1 MGVTHF
7 EIKILESI
15 LSSQEITDVI
25 ELGAQ
30 NNYATQETK
39 KPPFMSEWYNKK
51 NIRYYAI
58 DLAGDNGSIQVDL
71 SNPLNEEIIVPA
83 IPFDMVTDFGT
94 SEHVVQMH
102 DYAKVQFHDG
112 HINSIYPVGPTK
124 DIKMGYYNC
133 WLNKHRLLKIG
144 GVMVNVN
151 PLTRQ
156 WPGHGY
162 SYLGENFYNELIKV
176 SGYSIMEQGINCAMG
191 NCETGINLYS
201 ILKKT
206 SEEFPRYDQFYK
218 LPIFEY

>member
-1 MGVTHF
+1 MGVTQF

-30 NNYATQETK
+30 NNYATSETK

-51 NIRYYAI
+51 NVRYYAI
-58 DLAGDNGSIQVDL
+58 DLAGDNGSFKYDL
-71 SNPLNEEIIVPA
+71 SHPLDPEVFGSEKL
-83 IPFDMVTDFGT
+83 FDLVTDFGT

-102 DYAKVQFHDG
+102 DYENVRFHDG
-112 HINSIYPVGPTK
+112 HINSIYPMGPIK
-124 DIKMGYYNC
+124 DIKMGYYHC

-162 SYLGENFYNELIKV
+162 SYLGQAFYNELIKV

-191 NCETGINLYS
+191 NCDTGKNVYS

-206 SEEFPRYDQFYK
+206 SEEFPGYDLFYK